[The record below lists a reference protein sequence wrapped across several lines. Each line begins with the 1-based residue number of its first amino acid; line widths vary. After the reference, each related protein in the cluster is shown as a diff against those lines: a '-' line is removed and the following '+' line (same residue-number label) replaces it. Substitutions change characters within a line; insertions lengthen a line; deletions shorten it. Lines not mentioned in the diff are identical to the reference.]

1 MNNRSN
7 IFKEFILFLK
17 NNNIMST
24 IIATVLSTH
33 VTELTTSFADNIIL
47 PIIYR
52 DGNRDGKSD
61 VKEIETYILKVKG
74 IDTRPI
80 FYPMN
85 EMPAFASYIDDSDC
99 PVSHEI
105 SYSGLS
111 LPSSLSISKDEVRYV
126 VDSVLKF
133 FTL

>member
-61 VKEIETYILKVKG
+61 VKEVENYILKVKG
-74 IDTRPI
+74 ID
-80 FYPMN
+80 FKLGK
-85 EMPAFASYIDDSDC
+85 F
-99 PVSHEI
+99 
-105 SYSGLS
+105 
-111 LPSSLSISKDEVRYV
+111 YV
-126 VDSVLKF
+126 VFLKVF
-133 FTL
+133 IIFILLFIIKRYIVSNY